1 MESIARQLVLTAKAM
16 RAHFEAHLAEA
27 GASLPFWLVL
37 EQLTVQDGLSQREL
51 ARRLSLEAPTLTR
64 HVDRMEA
71 EGLLTRTPDAKDRRV
86 TRIHL
91 TDAGRR
97 LHQRLL
103 GVAQQ
108 REAALRSILTP
119 REAAALTRVLARITD
134 YVEQDDAA
142 AG

>member
-1 MESIARQLVLTAKAM
+1 MESIARHLVLTAKAM
-16 RAHFEAHLAEA
+16 RAHFEAHLVQA
-27 GASLPFWLVL
+27 GATLPFWLVL
-37 EQLTVQDGLSQREL
+37 EQLSAQDGLSQREL
-51 ARRLSLEAPTLTR
+51 SRRLSVEAPTLTR
-64 HVDRMEA
+64 HIDRMEA
-71 EGLLTRTPDAKDRRV
+71 EGLLSRTPDAKDRRV

-119 REAAALTRVLARITD
+119 REAAVLDRVLTRITD